1 MGETAQQPTR
11 KPIPHTASLRED
23 PDRLERMWAM
33 SRADRLAAAQRGEF
47 TLGEMLRWASRRPN
61 EVPII
66 DGDFFFISAYLADG
80 VETADPADTSPVDA
94 KASRDTS
101 QPTPAAAA
109 SDMSRGTR

>member
-1 MGETAQQPTR
+1 
-11 KPIPHTASLRED
+11 
-23 PDRLERMWAM
+23 MWAM
-33 SRADRLAAAQRGEF
+33 SREERIVAAKRGEF

-66 DGDFFFISAYLADG
+66 DGDFFFLSAYLADC

-101 QPTPAAAA
+101 QPRQEAA
-109 SDMSRGTR
+109 SDTSRGAR